1 MSRKVIFSLGV
12 MALVMLMLVSVGG
25 CTRPKPEAKATPTAA
40 VCETVLATATPAPA
54 VTQVISPTVVTT
66 SPTVVTT
73 GPTTT
78 APQPTGAAGEAGAAP
93 TPTPVVIEVTPAAT
107 PAVTPAAPQPA
118 GGGEEWVL
126 YTLEWGDT
134 LYSLAARYGTTV
146 EAIMALNPGLTS
158 PDQVQAGMQLKIPKG
173 SGGATAPAAGGGVEY
188 IVQAGDDL
196 GLIASKFGVT
206 VDDIV
211 RANGLSNPNFIYV
224 GQKLVI
230 PTTSGGTAPAPS
242 GGRVHVVKP
251 GETLLMIASMYG
263 TTPEAIA
270 QANGLTNPNW
280 IYVGQTLRI
289 P

>member
-1 MSRKVIFSLGV
+1 MSKKVIFSLGV
-12 MALVMLMLVSVGG
+12 MALVVLILVSAGG
-25 CTRPKPEAKATPTAA
+25 CTRPKPEARATPTAA
-40 VCETVLATATPAPA
+40 VGEPVLATATPAPV
-54 VTQVISPTVVTT
+54 VTQMVSPTVVTT
-66 SPTVVTT
+66 SPTTA
-73 GPTTT
+73 

-93 TPTPVVIEVTPAAT
+93 TPTPVVINITPAAT
-107 PAVTPAAPQPA
+107 PAATPVVSPPA
-118 GGGEEWVL
+118 GGEEWVL
-126 YTLEWGDT
+126 YTIQWGDT

-146 EAIMALNPGLTS
+146 EAIMALNPTLTS
-158 PDQVQAGMQLKIPKG
+158 PDQIQAGMQVKIPKG
-173 SGGATAPAAGGGVEY
+173 AGGSAPVAREALEY

-230 PTTSGGTAPAPS
+230 PATSGGEAPAPS

-251 GETLLMIASMYG
+251 GETLLMIASLYG

>member
-1 MSRKVIFSLGV
+1 
-12 MALVMLMLVSVGG
+12 
-25 CTRPKPEAKATPTAA
+25 
-40 VCETVLATATPAPA
+40 
-54 VTQVISPTVVTT
+54 
-66 SPTVVTT
+66 
-73 GPTTT
+73 
-78 APQPTGAAGEAGAAP
+78 
-93 TPTPVVIEVTPAAT
+93 
-107 PAVTPAAPQPA
+107 
-118 GGGEEWVL
+118 
-126 YTLEWGDT
+126 
-134 LYSLAARYGTTV
+134 
-146 EAIMALNPGLTS
+146 
-158 PDQVQAGMQLKIPKG
+158 
-173 SGGATAPAAGGGVEY
+173 VEY

>member
-1 MSRKVIFSLGV
+1 MSKKAIFSLGV
-12 MALVMLMLVSVGG
+12 MALMVLILFSAGG
-25 CTRPKPEAKATPTAA
+25 CTRPKPEAKATPTA
-40 VCETVLATATPAPA
+40 VVGEPVLATATPAPA
-54 VTQVISPTVVTT
+54 VTQVVSPTVVTT
-66 SPTVVTT
+66 SPTTS
-73 GPTTT
+73 
-78 APQPTGAAGEAGAAP
+78 APQPTGAAGEAGTAP
-93 TPTPVVIEVTPAAT
+93 TPTPVVIEITPAAT
-107 PAVTPAAPQPA
+107 SAAPPAVSPPADS
-118 GGGEEWVL
+118 GEWVL
-126 YTLEWGDT
+126 YTIQWGDT

-146 EAIMALNPGLTS
+146 EAIMALNPSLTS
-158 PDQVQAGMQLKIPKG
+158 PDQIQAGMQVKIPKG
-173 SGGATAPAAGGGVEY
+173 AGGIAPTAREELEY

-206 VDDIV
+206 VEDIV
-211 RANGLSNPNFIYV
+211 RANGLTNPNFIYV

-230 PTTSGGTAPAPS
+230 PAPSGTAAPAPS

-251 GETLLMIASMYG
+251 GETLLMIASIYG

>member
-1 MSRKVIFSLGV
+1 MSKKVIFSLGV
-12 MALVMLMLVSVGG
+12 MALVMLILVSAGG

-40 VCETVLATATPAPA
+40 VGETVLETATPAPA
-54 VTQVISPTVVTT
+54 VTQVVSPTVVTT
-66 SPTVVTT
+66 SPTTA
-73 GPTTT
+73 
-78 APQPTGAAGEAGAAP
+78 APQPTGAAGEASAAP

-118 GGGEEWVL
+118 GGEEWVL
-126 YTLEWGDT
+126 YTIEWGDT

-146 EAIMALNPGLTS
+146 EAIMALNPTLTS
-158 PDQVQAGMQLKIPKG
+158 PDQIQAGMQVKIPKG
-173 SGGATAPAAGGGVEY
+173 SGGAVTPVTGGGVEY

-230 PTTSGGTAPAPS
+230 PAASGGGTAPAPS

>member
-1 MSRKVIFSLGV
+1 MSKRAILSLGV
-12 MALVMLMLVSVGG
+12 MVLVVALILVSAGG
-25 CTRPKPEAKATPTAA
+25 CTRPKPEAKATPTA
-40 VCETVLATATPAPA
+40 VVGEPVLATETPAPV
-54 VTQVISPTVVTT
+54 VTQVVSPTVVTT
-66 SPTVVTT
+66 SPTTS
-73 GPTTT
+73 
-78 APQPTGAAGEAGAAP
+78 APQPTGAAGEAGTAP
-93 TPTPVVIEVTPAAT
+93 TPTPVVIAITPAAT
-107 PAVTPAAPQPA
+107 PAAPPVVSPPA
-118 GGGEEWVL
+118 GGEEWVL
-126 YTLEWGDT
+126 YTIQWGDT

-146 EAIMALNPGLTS
+146 EAIMALNPTLTS
-158 PDQVQAGMQLKIPKG
+158 PDQIQAGMQVKIPKG
-173 SGGATAPAAGGGVEY
+173 AGGTAPVTGEGVEY

-230 PTTSGGTAPAPS
+230 PASSGGTVPAPS
-242 GGRVHVVKP
+242 GGLVHVVRP

-270 QANGLTNPNW
+270 QANGLANPNW